1 MTTDADTLRR
11 NVDLRLVML
20 GKNLAWIARLLKISR
35 SAICKRHRKDTVDDS
50 SIQWWSS
57 AVALPPE
64 ILCSQ
69 DPADVVNAPLPAPGW
84 EDQVIA
90 SLDKHSS
97 SVGTADINQPME
109 TDA

>member
-20 GKNLAWIARLLKISR
+20 GLNLSWIAKLLQISR
-35 SAICKRHRKDTVDDS
+35 SAICRRHRKDTVDES
-50 SIQWWSS
+50 SIQWWSH

-69 DPADVVNAPLPAPGW
+69 DPANVVNHPLPPPGW
-84 EDQVIA
+84 GADLVA
-90 SLDKHSS
+90 GLDKQSR
-97 SVGTADINQPME
+97 SVHTTDINQPME

>member
-35 SAICKRHRKDTVDDS
+35 SAICKRHRKDVVDAS

-69 DPADVVNAPLPAPGW
+69 DPADVVDHPLPPPGW
-84 EDQVIA
+84 EDDLVTG
-90 SLDKHSS
+90 LDNQSS
-97 SVGTADINQPME
+97 SVDTTDTNQPME